1 MKFRL
6 GGRAKHRRRAEVGP
20 WRDEDEELL
29 LKTYGKT
36 SWELAR
42 EAERGYD
49 LSKIKHEFT
58 GLDHGKPC
66 RVCGEQLDSWPHKP
80 REVPGEE

>member
-1 MKFRL
+1 M
-6 GGRAKHRRRAEVGP
+6 ATA
-20 WRDEDEELL
+20 EDEELL

-49 LSKIKHEFT
+49 LAKIKHEFA
-58 GLDHGKPC
+58 GVDHRKPC
-66 RVCGEQLDSWPHKP
+66 RVCGEPLDSWPHQA
-80 REVPGEE
+80 REITNPEEFDFSRDDEKY